1 MKRTVLL
8 CLAMACSLM
17 YLKGYS
23 QVTYENAMTENL
35 GWPSMPLD
43 SDPIAPLENY
53 GELNDFSGGYNIG
66 DTVADFTVY
75 DFLGHSLTLSE
86 QLTGDKPVII
96 MSSSVSCI
104 RFRNLFDTTIETQET
119 TAARTFINEHIDD
132 FNWIFIYNLEAHPS
146 DGNCPSNCP
155 TTETLD
161 SAVTQGP
168 DYGYRRYSMH
178 DWETH
183 GSPYDFPFTMY
194 ADNPD
199 NGIYNNYF
207 RRAFGIVVLSCEGV
221 VLQRGDWANQFI
233 TFQSDF
239 LTSLTTQTYQ
249 QCEVIEEEE
258 EEEDLVGEEMGI
270 EEEEGEE
277 VVGITSNIED
287 TFVVY
292 PNPFENNLQL
302 NGLNGAGTIQLYGS
316 MGQLIWNKNI
326 NDLSVAID
334 TSDLQKGVYTLSV
347 STNGNVYH
355 SRIVKK

>member
-1 MKRTVLL
+1 MKRTFLL
-8 CLAMACSLM
+8 CLVLACPLL
-17 YLKGYS
+17 YLKAYS

-35 GWPSMPLD
+35 GWPFLPLD
-43 SDPIAPLENY
+43 LEPIAPLENY
-53 GELNDFSGGYNIG
+53 GELNDYSGGYMIG

-75 DFLGHSLTLSE
+75 DFFGNSLTLSE

-96 MSSSVSCI
+96 MNSSVSCI
-104 RFRNLFDTTIETQET
+104 RFRNLFDLTIDSQET
-119 TAARTFINEHIDD
+119 TTAREFILDHLED

-155 TTETLD
+155 PVETLD

-168 DYGYRRYSMH
+168 DYGYRRYAMH
-178 DWETH
+178 NWETH
-183 GSPYDFPFTMY
+183 GFPYEFPFTMY
-194 ADNPD
+194 SDNPD

-233 TFQSDF
+233 TFETDY
-239 LTSLTTQTYQ
+239 LTSLAAETYQ

-258 EEEDLVGEEMGI
+258 E
-270 EEEEGEE
+270 
-277 VVGITSNIED
+277 VGISSNLEE

-292 PNPFENNLQL
+292 PNPVENNLVL
-302 NGLNGAGTIQLYGS
+302 NGLSGTGTIQLYGS

-326 NDLSVAID
+326 NDLSIPID
-334 TSDLQKGVYTLSV
+334 ASDLEKGVYTLTV
-347 STNGNVYH
+347 FTNGSAYN